1 MGQVHFGDAE
11 LPATADVVVV
21 GAGLVG
27 LFTAFFAARAG
38 LGRVVALEQ
47 RDAVASL
54 TSAHSAEGFRLE
66 WDAPENIAMVRDSVE
81 VFDHFGELAG
91 RPGLDI
97 GLRKPGYLFLS
108 GTVAPAYRPALLPQR
123 VRRWQELG
131 LSDVELLSGD
141 EARRRFPFVGEGAEH
156 GHYRAGD
163 GFLDAGALARGLVSS
178 GLFDTFVAVR
188 AAAIEVSGARV
199 SRVRTVSGRSVATDA
214 LVLAAGPFTRRLAE
228 SAGAPLPAEN
238 RRRHGLILHL
248 PPGRVDPSW
257 PMVVDADLGLYWRP
271 RPEGLFIGWE
281 RALPWDQAPGEPG
294 DMVPADLAFLE
305 QVRAHGRRLNRFWAD
320 LRFDQVTWHTG
331 QYVSA
336 VPNDGRPI
344 VGPHPAL
351 TGLHINTAYEG
362 RGVMASPAGGQL
374 LVRLLMGE
382 LDPAASPFR
391 VFEGGR
397 GNEPDRMV
405 L

>member
-1 MGQVHFGDAE
+1 MGQVRFGDAE
-11 LPATADVVVV
+11 LPATAGVVVV

-38 LGRVVALEQ
+38 LGRVVVLER
-47 RDAVASL
+47 RDSVASL

-66 WDAPENIAMVRDSVE
+66 WDAPENIAMVRESVE
-81 VFDHFGELAG
+81 VFDHFDELAG

-108 GTVAPAYRPALLPQR
+108 GSVAPVYRPALLPER
-123 VRRWQELG
+123 VRRWHELG

-141 EARRRFPFVGEGAEH
+141 EARRRFPFVSQAAEQA
-156 GHYRAGD
+156 HYRAGD
-163 GFLDAGALARGLVSS
+163 GFLDAGALARGLVS
-178 GLFDTFVAVR
+178 GGAFDTFVAAP
-188 AAAIEVSGARV
+188 AAAIEVSGGRV
-199 SRVRTVSGRSVATDA
+199 SGVRTESGRRVATGA
-214 LVLAAGPFTRRLAE
+214 LVLAGGPFTRRLAE
-228 SAGAPLPAEN
+228 AAGAPLPAEN

-248 PPGRVDPSW
+248 PAGLVDPGW
-257 PMVVDADLGLYWRP
+257 PMVVDSDLGLYWRP

-281 RALPWDQAPGEPG
+281 RALPWDQAPGEPV
-294 DMVPADLAFLE
+294 DPVPADVAFLE
-305 QVRAHGRRLNRFWAD
+305 QVRAHGRRLNRFWPD

-336 VPNDGRPI
+336 APNDGRPI

-351 TGLHINTAYEG
+351 DGLHVNTAYEG
-362 RGVMASPAGGQL
+362 RGVMASPAGGRL
-374 LVRLLMGE
+374 LVRLLLGE
-382 LDPAASPFR
+382 LDPDASPFR